1 LHTSSLHPE
10 QRRFHRR
17 PMIEFFPFQL
27 YDWYLTARNPIED
40 GSPRNR
46 QARQQLFFIYETDV
60 GFSVCV

>member
-1 LHTSSLHPE
+1 
-10 QRRFHRR
+10 
-17 PMIEFFPFQL
+17 MIEFFPFQL